1 MTPQGRLRPDRA
13 ATVLAVL
20 ALLLALPLAGGAQ
33 ISPNCQ
39 RNGRHAYCAV
49 TPQQDPGH
57 ANTVI
62 EVITFADH
70 TMVEARRNEASCK
83 PIGGRVI
90 SCKASLTLRPGSGQP
105 ISATYRGTAY
115 EGGYTNTYVAKG
127 LQLSYS
133 VLD

>member
-1 MTPQGRLRPDRA
+1 
-13 ATVLAVL
+13 V
-20 ALLLALPLAGGAQ
+20 ALQLGWPLASGAQ

-49 TPQQDPGH
+49 TPQQDPSPAG
-57 ANTVI
+57 TVI

-70 TMVEARRNEASCK
+70 TMVEARRDEGSCK
-83 PIGGRVI
+83 PIAERVI
-90 SCKASLTLRPGSGQP
+90 SCKASLTLRPGSGRP
-105 ISATYRGTAY
+105 IRATYRGTAY
-115 EGGYTNTYVAKG
+115 DGGYTNAYTARG

>member
-1 MTPQGRLRPDRA
+1 MTPQQRRPA
-13 ATVLAVL
+13 MWHAVGIV
-20 ALLLALPLAGGAQ
+20 LLLGEPVTAMAQ

-49 TPQQDPGH
+49 TPRHDPRQ
-57 ANTVI
+57 AKTVI

-70 TMVEARRNEASCK
+70 TMVEARRDTASCAS
-83 PIGGRVI
+83 V
-90 SCKASLTLRPGSGQP
+90 SDNVVTCKAILRLAPGSGQP

-115 EGGYTNTYVAKG
+115 EGGYTNAYMAKG
-127 LQLSYS
+127 LRLSYS

>member
-1 MTPQGRLRPDRA
+1 
-13 ATVLAVL
+13 
-20 ALLLALPLAGGAQ
+20 
-33 ISPNCQ
+33 
-39 RNGRHAYCAV
+39 V
-49 TPQQDPGH
+49 TPRQDQGQ

-70 TMVEARRNEASCK
+70 TMVEARRNEGSCK
-83 PIGGRVI
+83 PIAERII
-90 SCKASLTLRPGSGQP
+90 SCKASLTVRPGSGQA
-105 ISATYRGTAY
+105 ISATYRGTSY

>member
-1 MTPQGRLRPDRA
+1 M
-13 ATVLAVL
+13 AVQL
-20 ALLLALPLAGGAQ
+20 GWPLTAGAQ
-33 ISPNCQ
+33 ISPNCE

-49 TPQQDPGH
+49 TPRQDPRLTGI
-57 ANTVI
+57 VI

-70 TMVEARRNEASCK
+70 TMVEARRNEATCK
-83 PIGGRVI
+83 AIAERVI

-115 EGGYTNTYVAKG
+115 EGGYTNAYTARG
-127 LQLSYS
+127 LQISYS

>member
-1 MTPQGRLRPDRA
+1 MTPQRRLTPARA
-13 ATVLAVL
+13 ATVLA
-20 ALLLALPLAGGAQ
+20 LLVGLPLSAGAQ

-49 TPQQDPGH
+49 TPRQDQGQ

-70 TMVEARRNEASCK
+70 TMVEARRNEGSCK
-83 PIGGRVI
+83 PIAEHII
-90 SCKASLTLRPGSGQP
+90 SCKASLTVRPGSGQA
-105 ISATYRGTAY
+105 ISATYRGTSY